1 MVFSLSGLRNSEQRV
16 EKVNDHTIQGWMRCT
31 PDGGGWGDGY
41 GNANYTVYFYCQF
54 EKPLEKYGVWSV
66 DVPAGLDRKNRLN
79 EDPEW
84 QKQVAAAKVMPMCSE
99 AEGKHLGFYTEFAT
113 QAGEQVLMKCGI
125 WNKNCRIGISKKYA
139 KRLGNHGIRLYH
151 VSK

>member
-1 MVFSLSGLRNSEQRV
+1 M
-16 EKVNDHTIQGWMRCT
+16 
-31 PDGGGWGDGY
+31 
-41 GNANYTVYFYCQF
+41 
-54 EKPLEKYGVWSV
+54 WSV

-125 WNKNCRIGISKKYA
+125 SFVSIDGARNNLEQELPHWNFEKVRKEARKSRRNWDYENKKSFIPY
-139 KRLGNHGIRLYH
+139 
-151 VSK
+151 VSE